1 MNWTTWEKIGVDRQ
15 ASAWFI
21 MKYVDTDAIFNFIP
35 RGEVP
40 QDSEYSFDTPTSKWT
55 HKRGHSTFFM
65 FVREHFPMDATLKK
79 MAEIVDGA
87 DTANDILP
95 PPEAYG
101 LEAICIGIRASCKDD
116 FEALKESTIVFEG
129 LYIYLKGR

>member
-65 FVREHFPMDATLKK
+65 LVREHFLMD
-79 MAEIVDGA
+79 
-87 DTANDILP
+87 
-95 PPEAYG
+95 
-101 LEAICIGIRASCKDD
+101 
-116 FEALKESTIVFEG
+116 
-129 LYIYLKGR
+129 